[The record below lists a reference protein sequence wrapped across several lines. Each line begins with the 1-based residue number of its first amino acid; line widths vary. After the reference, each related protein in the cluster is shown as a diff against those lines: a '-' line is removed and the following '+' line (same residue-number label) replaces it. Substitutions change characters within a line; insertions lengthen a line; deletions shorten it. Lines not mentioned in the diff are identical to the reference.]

1 MLKIH
6 LITLVVL
13 SLLGLISSTFVS
25 KGDSYGCGPMGM
37 NVDPLL
43 KILQRDQ
50 IVPCCEGHDL
60 CYRTCNKSRSHCDC
74 IFYDCIVQQ
83 CTKRIPLSID
93 CFIYATQFYTLVRV
107 GGTPSY
113 TSDQRESKCPSTN
126 PFSELK
132 NFLGTRTNSTYI
144 KFCDP

>member
-1 MLKIH
+1 MSKIYTAAV
-6 LITLVVL
+6 IIL
-13 SLLGLISSTFVS
+13 SFIGLISSTLLS

-50 IVPCCEGHDL
+50 IVPCCEGHDV
-60 CYRTCNKSRSHCDC
+60 CYRTCNKTRPQCDC
-74 IFYDCIVQQ
+74 TFYTCIVQQ
-83 CTKRIPLSID
+83 CTKRVPLSID

-113 TSDQRESKCPSTN
+113 TSDQKGSKCSPTN

-132 NFLGTRTNSTYI
+132 NLLGTRTHSTYI
-144 KFCDP
+144 KFCDQ